1 MRRYYLIP
9 FAVLFLLPLCA
20 VSCNRTETPEIGEI
34 QSKSAEIRKEYRQGP
49 FFVRLVADR
58 DSLSCAESV
67 VLSIEAETEDGYDV
81 VFPEFGDKLG
91 EFNVRDHREE
101 KPQLTREGKIVTR
114 KIITLD
120 PFLPGDY
127 TIAPMQVRFFN
138 KAEDAS
144 GEKSASQ
151 EPRQEPQSRHEHVI
165 TTEEI
170 TIRVNSL
177 LEKDRKELELNP
189 IKAPVSLPPEP
200 LSPLAILLGL
210 GVAALVAGG
219 AFLLIKRRRL
229 RKEQNTAP
237 PLPAHEI
244 AYRQIQDIFDEKLIE
259 RGEIK
264 QFFSRLSDVLRGY
277 IENRF
282 GLHAPK
288 RTTEEFL
295 TEISRDAP
303 FHAEHKRLLVEF
315 LRHCDL
321 VKFAEHQPSQDE
333 IQRAI
338 DSCKAFIEATKH
350 PGFPPS
356 RE

>member
-1 MRRYYLIP
+1 MRRFYLIP
-9 FAVLFLLPLCA
+9 FVVLFLLSLCTA
-20 VSCNRTETPEIGEI
+20 SCNRTERSETGEI
-34 QSKSAEIRKEYRQGP
+34 RPKVGEIRKEYRQGP
-49 FFVRLVADR
+49 FSVRLVADK

-67 VLSIEAETEDGYDV
+67 VLSIEAETEDGYEV

-91 EFNVRDHREE
+91 EFSVRDHREE
-101 KPQLTREGKIVTR
+101 KPQRTREGRTVTR

-127 TIAPMQVRFFN
+127 TIAPMQVRFHKKVEN
-138 KAEDAS
+138 AS
-144 GEKSASQ
+144 GEESGSPEQK
-151 EPRQEPQSRHEHVI
+151 PRHEHEI

-177 LEKDRKELELNP
+177 LEKERKPELNP
-189 IKAPVSLPPEP
+189 IKGPVSLPAEP

-210 GVAALVAGG
+210 GAAALAAGG

-229 RKEQNTAP
+229 HKKESTAP
-237 PLPAHEI
+237 PLPAHET

-264 QFFSRLSDVLRGY
+264 RFFSRLSDVLRSY

-315 LRHCDL
+315 LHHCDL

-338 DSCKAFIEATKH
+338 DSCKAFIEATRDDTETHHRVTVKK
-350 PGFPPS
+350 
-356 RE
+356 